1 MKTLVLLLA
10 AALCAPAATFYLT
23 ISGLGGEADYTQ
35 RFDMWARDIDASLKK
50 AGGDSNVTTLEAPT
64 RETIRAKMAALASLA
79 KPADAMVLMLI
90 GHGTFDGAD
99 YKFNVPGPDVTAA
112 ELASLLDRI
121 PAVRQCVAVMT
132 SSSGGAIAFLRKP
145 NRVVIAATRSGTE
158 KNATVFARYWAEA
171 LRDPAA
177 DSDKNESVSVL
188 EAFLYAQ
195 HKTKEFFDAQKRL
208 ATEHAV
214 LEDTGG
220 LAASFS
226 LIRLGANA
234 AAANDP
240 VKRPLIDRK
249 EALEQAIDKLK
260 FEKAALPADE
270 YKKRLAALLLELART
285 QEALDK

>member
-1 MKTLVLLLA
+1 MKTSILLFA

-23 ISGLGGEADYTQ
+23 VSGLGGEADYTE
-35 RFDMWARDIDASLKK
+35 RFNMWARDIDASLRK
-50 AGGDSNVTTLEAPT
+50 AGGDSNIALLEAPT
-64 RETIRAKMAALASLA
+64 REKIRAEMARLASQA
-79 KPADAMVLMLI
+79 KPADSVVVMLI
-90 GHGTFDGAD
+90 GHGTFDGVE
-99 YKFNVPGPDVTAA
+99 YKFNVPGPDITAQ

-121 PAVRQCVAVMT
+121 PAARQCVAVMT
-132 SSSGGAIAFLRKP
+132 SSSGGAIESLRKP
-145 NRVVIAATRSGTE
+145 GRVVVAATKSGTE

-177 DSDKNESVSVL
+177 DSDKSESISAL

-195 HKTKEFFDAQKRL
+195 HKTKQSFDAQQRL

-214 LEDTGG
+214 LEDPGG
-220 LAASFS
+220 LAASF
-226 LIRLGANA
+226 LLVRLGANA

-240 VKRPLIDRK
+240 AKRPLLDRK

-270 YKKRLAALLLELART
+270 YKKRLAALLVELARV
-285 QEALDK
+285 QEAIEK